1 MNTIYRE
8 FCEAVIIELEPQWL
22 KMPTADGMATHIV
35 ECSAVCDFPQVVG
48 ALDGCH
54 FPVSP
59 PEEFANDYYNYKKWY
74 SIILLALVDHR
85 YRSLYVKVGS
95 PGRCHDTFVYVWS
108 GLAQC
113 IEGPLFQTPVVE
125 ICKQVIY
132 NKVGLMGLFLL
143 NGFQLF
149 LRLLHN
155 RADSLDAFT

>member
-1 MNTIYRE
+1 
-8 FCEAVIIELEPQWL
+8 
-22 KMPTADGMATHIV
+22 MPTADGMATHIV

-125 ICKQVIY
+125 ICKQVVPPVILCDQASPVTA
-132 NKVGLMGLFLL
+132 NFSMPF
-143 NGFQLF
+143 
-149 LRLLHN
+149 
-155 RADSLDAFT
+155 SLVHALARR